1 MLSKLHLAVIEDLK
15 SRVTYSVLLQKLA
28 PDDAI
33 EFILRQLD
41 KVVSLSLFR
50 HRANGRRRRTT
61 SDHTT
66 PTSHFSKER
75 GNYPDFLRPQSGRRL
90 RRQFESQHSN
100 AKQAESS
107 QLNTRRKNATAR
119 RMLLVTAARLMVA
132 ETDKVEHSHFRQSLA
147 PVHRYRSR
155 LHALAV

>member
-61 SDHTT
+61 SDHTI
-66 PTSHFSKER
+66 PRGHFSDGSAGITWISYDR
-75 GNYPDFLRPQSGRRL
+75 N
-90 RRQFESQHSN
+90 
-100 AKQAESS
+100 
-107 QLNTRRKNATAR
+107 
-119 RMLLVTAARLMVA
+119 LVADYDVNL
-132 ETDKVEHSHFRQSLA
+132 KVNIQTQ
-147 PVHRYRSR
+147 SR
-155 LHALAV
+155 LNLVSSIRDAKTLLRGACYSSPPPA